1 MEDVCF
7 DDLVNDS
14 LSSNDTVVLILL
26 SHDYT
31 KIGVLRW
38 LLGGLKTIWKEPALF
53 IRKYLLYART
63 LTSEET
69 DGYY

>member
-31 KIGVLRW
+31 KIAGITLIIGW
-38 LLGGLKTIWKEPALF
+38 LKNNLERAGSFYSKVSTV
-53 IRKYLLYART
+53 RT
-63 LTSEET
+63 YSHF
-69 DGYY
+69 